1 MQTITVS
8 AEVQAKNGKAGGEGS
23 AQAQIGESIE
33 ELSDQFGEEV
43 VYSHAR
49 RSIVVA
55 MQTFIRNQVETGKPQ
70 SEIAA
75 SLKDW
80 KPTLK
85 KSAKSPVDKAR
96 EEFAKMSPED
106 RKRFLKEA
114 REMAAAAA

>member
-8 AEVQAKNGKAGGEGS
+8 AEVQAKNGKAGGSGS
-23 AQAQIGESIE
+23 ADTKIGENIE
-33 ELSDQFGEEV
+33 ELSEQFGEEV

-55 MQTFIRNQVETGKPQ
+55 MQTYIRSQVIEGK
-70 SEIAA
+70 SEEDIAG
-75 SLKDW
+75 SLKGW

-85 KSAKSPVDKAR
+85 RSAKDPVEKAR
-96 EEFAKMSPED
+96 AEFAKMSPED

-114 REMAAAAA
+114 REMQTS